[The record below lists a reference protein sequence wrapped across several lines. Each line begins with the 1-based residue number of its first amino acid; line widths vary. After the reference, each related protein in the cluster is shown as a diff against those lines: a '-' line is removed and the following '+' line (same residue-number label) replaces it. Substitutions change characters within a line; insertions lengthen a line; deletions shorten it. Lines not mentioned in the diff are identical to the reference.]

1 MDAKGRTIAGRI
13 ILGLTVLSIAG
24 WNLGLLHHPSVF
36 RGVATNHATR
46 SPRDPGVIGG
56 NLPIAFEPNRGQTA
70 AQVRFLG
77 QASGYRLFI
86 KDDESVIALNGV
98 RSRRRKGHGPGSM
111 LEEPRAIRI
120 KLLDADPS
128 QKIDARDP
136 LPGRVN
142 YLLGRDPAGWLG
154 GIPTYRTVTQHGVW
168 PGIDLV
174 YYGDPERRIESDFVV
189 APGADP
195 QSIRLEFTGGDDL
208 TIDHDGNLHIAAGS
222 RIVTML
228 KPRIYQGSG
237 VHRRVIDGRY
247 VIASANHPA
256 RGGQQVRFELAP
268 YDSRQMLVIDPKL
281 ELVYST
287 YLGGSVFD
295 EAYAI
300 AVDDQ
305 SDAYV
310 TGRTASLDFPATQGQ
325 LRDSEDAFVAKF
337 SADGGSL
344 IYATFIGGTG
354 GVGFTEAY
362 AIAVSGRNAYIT
374 GVADTSHFPT
384 TEHAFQRDTPDGG
397 GHPFVSELTRNG
409 VSFVFSTYVAS
420 AARQK
425 CSRGDVGVDWGTGI
439 DVAVG
444 TSEVWVTGITCS
456 EHFPV
461 AFQFQSSDEV
471 SYPAGFL
478 FELSPGGRQ
487 LLLSTY
493 LGALDGFTQSNAI
506 ALNHHLLVESPGIW
520 VTGTTDARSFP
531 TKNAF
536 QPHRHGFSD
545 AFVMKFRLPGRFA
558 SLAYSTFLGG
568 DNGDEGRSIKVDG
581 AGHAYVIGN
590 FASLNF
596 PITQV
601 PSSTSYSVPGVFIAK
616 FSQDGSSLL
625 YCDALGN
632 GFDQSGDSIDLFDGF
647 AYVTGFTDSRDFPVV
662 DAFQDSAQGGRD
674 AFVSKISKDGT
685 SLIYSTYLG
694 GSGDDQ
700 GRGIAVGPGGD
711 AFVTGITKSGNFP
724 TQHPFQSLPGGQAST
739 NAFVT
744 KLHLGLSTT
753 VASTRTAAQ

>member
-1 MDAKGRTIAGRI
+1 
-13 ILGLTVLSIAG
+13 
-24 WNLGLLHHPSVF
+24 
-36 RGVATNHATR
+36 
-46 SPRDPGVIGG
+46 
-56 NLPIAFEPNRGQTA
+56 
-70 AQVRFLG
+70 
-77 QASGYRLFI
+77 
-86 KDDESVIALNGV
+86 
-98 RSRRRKGHGPGSM
+98 
-111 LEEPRAIRI
+111 
-120 KLLDADPS
+120 
-128 QKIDARDP
+128 
-136 LPGRVN
+136 
-142 YLLGRDPAGWLG
+142 
-154 GIPTYRTVTQHGVW
+154 
-168 PGIDLV
+168 
-174 YYGDPERRIESDFVV
+174 
-189 APGADP
+189 
-195 QSIRLEFTGGDDL
+195 
-208 TIDHDGNLHIAAGS
+208 
-222 RIVTML
+222 
-228 KPRIYQGSG
+228 
-237 VHRRVIDGRY
+237 
-247 VIASANHPA
+247 
-256 RGGQQVRFELAP
+256 
-268 YDSRQMLVIDPKL
+268 
-281 ELVYST
+281 
-287 YLGGSVFD
+287 
-295 EAYAI
+295 
-300 AVDDQ
+300 
-305 SDAYV
+305 
-310 TGRTASLDFPATQGQ
+310 
-325 LRDSEDAFVAKF
+325 VAKF

-506 ALNHHLLVESPGIW
+506 ALNHH
-520 VTGTTDARSFP
+520 FP
-531 TKNAF
+531 TENAF

-724 TQHPFQSLPGGQAST
+724 TQDPFQSLPGGAGKYKRLRHEVAPGAVDDGGFDSDCGAVMR
-739 NAFVT
+739 AFSLRENHRMERIGKVKSKGADSCPISPSPSSPYT
-744 KLHLGLSTT
+744 PSFWRLSWRELSWCAWRADAESACAIWSARAEADVRRSRCRGRAQGRLGL
-753 VASTRTAAQ
+753 